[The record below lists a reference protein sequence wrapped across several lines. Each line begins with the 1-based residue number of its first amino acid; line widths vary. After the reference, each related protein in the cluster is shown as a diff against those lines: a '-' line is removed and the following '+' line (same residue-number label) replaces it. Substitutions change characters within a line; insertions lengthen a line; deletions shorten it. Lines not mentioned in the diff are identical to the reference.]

1 MRLAMVQT
9 SLEPEDL
16 EEPEKPRSQE
26 EEDDLELFGGGKAA
40 AAAVFA
46 KQHKKNVAK
55 HAKAKAHAV
64 KARAA
69 AAMATAAAEAQLQAA
84 TVDELKEL
92 CKARNHEDWEA
103 GGTKAELIARLV

>member
-1 MRLAMVQT
+1 MRNGLPT
-9 SLEPEDL
+9 CGTGSTD
-16 EEPEKPRSQE
+16 SQNAS
-26 EEDDLELFGGGKAA
+26 FSMHGGGK
-40 AAAVFA
+40 AAVFA

-55 HAKAKAHAV
+55 HAKAKANAV

>member
-1 MRLAMVQT
+1 
-9 SLEPEDL
+9 
-16 EEPEKPRSQE
+16 
-26 EEDDLELFGGGKAA
+26 
-40 AAAVFA
+40 VFA